1 MNKLE
6 KYSNHW
12 ALKLGIFVIMFICWL
27 IPYLNKDNY
36 VVPEV
41 VGQVLVGL
49 IACGCLICFKNTFL
63 VLEIVLLFPFM
74 FSRGLTLY
82 TIPIQVYII
91 VPLLVLA
98 FIAHIVIYKQKLSIP
113 LFFIGIAAICVS
125 LFLGGILT
133 SYDDKV
139 IKTLLL
145 FAIGVCLLF
154 VYAFF
159 SSTTKTTFYDLAF
172 VMNLLGMFLIL
183 QVCVYGLVNI
193 DIFLLGKTI
202 ETGWA
207 SNSNNIAMML
217 LFTFPFS
224 FYLGY
229 KNTKYM
235 KWVYYGLSYITI
247 LGIIFSYSRGSIA
260 SAFVAF
266 STMAIVLIILKE
278 SRKEALKYIG
288 IFLALSVT
296 IILGIYII
304 KAEILD
310 AAIMQITK
318 VNLDNL
324 NGRTPI
330 YKEVGKKY
338 LEQPVFG
345 HGIYSAYTSETFY
358 AWSHNTF
365 LEAAST
371 LGTVGLLALVIHY
384 VEKYLFCFKKICLE
398 KIVILFGFLATDI
411 YGFFDVSYFFIN
423 FVIVLMFVL
432 ISCNSIFNTK
442 EVVLEDDYT

>member
-6 KYSNHW
+6 KYSNHFI
-12 ALKLGIFVIMFICWL
+12 LKLGIFIVMFIGWL
-27 IPYLNKDNY
+27 IPYLNKDNFMM
-36 VVPEV
+36 PEV
-41 VGQVLVGL
+41 VGQVLVGV

-82 TIPIQVYII
+82 TIPIQVYIL
-91 VPLLVLA
+91 VPMIVLA
-98 FIAHIVIYKQKLSIP
+98 FIMHIIIYKQKLSVP
-113 LFFIGIAAICVS
+113 LFIVGITAICIS

-133 SYDDKV
+133 SYDDKL

-145 FAIGVCLLF
+145 FAIGLALLF
-154 VYAFF
+154 VYVFF
-159 SSTTKTTFYDLAF
+159 SSTVKTSFYDLAY
-172 VMNLLGMFLIL
+172 VMNLLGVFLIL
-183 QVCVYGLVNI
+183 QVAVYGIINI

-229 KNTKYM
+229 KETKIK
-235 KWVYYGLSYITI
+235 KWFYYGLSYLTLIA
-247 LGIIFSYSRGSIA
+247 IIFSYSRGSMA

-266 STMAIVLIILKE
+266 LLMMFVLIILKE
-278 SRKEALKYIG
+278 SRKETLKYVGVG
-288 IFLALSVT
+288 ILLLVATV
-296 IILGIYII
+296 LGIYVVKPEII
-304 KAEILD
+304 TSAVK
-310 AAIMQITK
+310 QITK

-330 YKEVGKKY
+330 YKEVAKKY
-338 LEQPVFG
+338 LEQPIFG

-371 LGTVGLLALVIHY
+371 LGTVGLLALVIHH
-384 VEKYLFCFKKICLE
+384 VEKYLFCFKKFSVE
-398 KIVILFGFLATDI
+398 KVILLFGFLATDI

-432 ISCNSIFNTK
+432 ISCNSIYNSK
-442 EVVLEDDYT
+442 ELELEDDYT

>member
-1 MNKLE
+1 MNRFE

-12 ALKLGIFVIMFICWL
+12 ILKLGIFVVMFIGWL
-27 IPYLNKDNY
+27 IPYLNRDNY
-36 VVPEV
+36 VVSEV
-41 VGQVLVGL
+41 IGQVLVAL

-82 TIPIQVYII
+82 TIPLQLYII
-91 VPLLVLA
+91 IPMIVIA
-98 FIAHIVIYKQKLSIP
+98 FIAHIILYRQKLSIP
-113 LFFIGIAAICVS
+113 LFFVGIAAICVS
-125 LFLGGILT
+125 LFLGGILV
-133 SYDDKV
+133 SYEDKF

-145 FAIGVCLLF
+145 FVIGVGLLF
-154 VYAFF
+154 VYVFF
-159 SSTTKTTFYDLAF
+159 SSTAKPSFYDLAF

-183 QVCVYGLVNI
+183 QVGVYGIVNS

-217 LFTFPFS
+217 LFTFPFT

-229 KNTKYM
+229 KETKIKKYF
-235 KWVYYGLSYITI
+235 YYTLSYITI

-260 SAFVAF
+260 SAGV
-266 STMAIVLIILKE
+266 S
-278 SRKEALKYIG
+278 
-288 IFLALSVT
+288 FLAMLIVFSIVKET
-296 IILGIYII
+296 RKQALCYLGVGVGILAVAVLGIYILKPELFEALI
-304 KAEILD
+304 F
-310 AAIMQITK
+310 QITK
-318 VNLDNL
+318 INLDNL

-330 YKEVGKKY
+330 YEEVGKKF
-338 LEQPVFG
+338 LSQPIFG
-345 HGIYSAYTSETFY
+345 HGIYSAYASETFY

-371 LGTVGLLALVIHY
+371 LGSVGLIALIIHH
-384 VEKYLFCFKKICLE
+384 VEKYIFCFKKFGVE
-398 KIVILFGFLATDI
+398 KIIILFAFIATDI

-432 ISCNSIFNTK
+432 ISCNNIYKNH
-442 EVVLEDDYT
+442 EVVVENDII

>member
-1 MNKLE
+1 MDKLE
-6 KYSNHW
+6 KYSNHLV
-12 ALKLGIFVIMFICWL
+12 LKLGIFVVMFICWL
-27 IPYLNKDNY
+27 IPYLNEDNFLI
-36 VVPEV
+36 PEV

-91 VPLLVLA
+91 VPLLFLS

-113 LFFIGIAAICVS
+113 LFFVGIAVISVS

-133 SYDDKV
+133 SYDEKLL
-139 IKTLLL
+139 KTLLL
-145 FAIGVCLLF
+145 FSISLALLF
-154 VYAFF
+154 VYVFF
-159 SSTTKTTFYDLAF
+159 SSTTKTSFYDLAF
-172 VMNLLGMFLIL
+172 IMNLLGMFLIL

-235 KWVYYGLSYITI
+235 KWVYYGLSYTTI
-247 LGIIFSYSRGSIA
+247 FAIIFSYSRGSIA

-266 STMAIVLIILKE
+266 SLMVIVLIILKE
-278 SRKEALKYIG
+278 SRKEVLKFLG
-288 IFLALSVT
+288 ILLAVSLT

-304 KAEILD
+304 KPEIISS
-310 AAIMQITK
+310 AVKQITK

-324 NGRTPI
+324 NGRIPI
-330 YKEVGKKY
+330 YKEVAKKY

-371 LGTVGLLALVIHY
+371 LGTVGLLALVIHFA
-384 VEKYLFCFKKICLE
+384 EKYLFCFRKICFE

-442 EVVLEDDYT
+442 EDVLDDDYI